1 MSSLSRKE
9 MALINGDKFYLLAT
23 LKVSYAQLKFQV
35 V

>member
-9 MALINGDKFYLLAT
+9 MAFINGDKFYLLST